1 MIITPPWSFD
11 DYDSL
16 CYPVWSN
23 WILLLFLLF
32 LILLIPLAYLVVFLK
47 TESAAVVVIENFEK

>member
-1 MIITPPWSFD
+1 MIMIPCVILFGHS
-11 DYDSL
+11 
-16 CYPVWSN
+16 